1 MSELNALTPFPLKRE
16 VLWTHD
22 KKISCISLRFLEL
35 LTPPWAACTLSARAS
50 LTPILGICR
59 GQVPKTPREL
69 GLGKWPW
76 GTIRQL
82 ALNHFSFEDPLDFLL
97 YIWKTFPPP
106 QIVFLSCY

>member
-35 LTPPWAACTLSARAS
+35 LTPLWAACTLSARAS

-82 ALNHFSFEDPLDFLL
+82 ALNHFSFEDPLIFFFIFGKHSL
-97 YIWKTFPPP
+97 PPK
-106 QIVFLSCY
+106 